1 MADDIHDAL
10 AKTLAS
16 IRQRLGAGAFD
27 DRRKVLALLADMLPG
42 HNRLLRLLGIAF
54 DHGAVQAIATARR
67 EQAELEI
74 DRHAQR
80 VDADIGIRKAIMVP
94 VLRAVAY
101 AAERGALPSTYPA
114 PQTES
119 EVVGRRAQPE
129 ESWVGLAD
137 PPPPPAAAPAP
148 APALPRAA
156 PAPVPQAAVA
166 PATPAPAPAPVAKPT
181 APPPAAAVSRL
192 PGEGP
197 KGLGGWLLAPLAWLV
212 VSAIGLI
219 GCGVM
224 TGIQLLDLF
233 FSDEST
239 IIEPG
244 LFILPPLLL
253 ALGIVTLVVL
263 LLFVRR
269 SSVTRLAY
277 CLWLLPMAALP
288 VYADGLRLTA
298 IDDDTIEPGLL
309 IAIPIAI
316 SIAGVVYFLRSRR
329 VRNTFVR

>member
-1 MADDIHDAL
+1 MAEDIHDAL

-42 HNRLLRLLGIAF
+42 HNRLVRLLGIAF
-54 DHGAVQAIATARR
+54 DNGAVQAIASARR

-101 AAERGALPSTYPA
+101 AADRGALPSTYPA
-114 PQTES
+114 PQAES
-119 EVVGRRAQPE
+119 EVVGQRAASE

-137 PPPPPAAAPAP
+137 PPPPPAPAP
-148 APALPRAA
+148 AAPPRAA
-156 PAPVPQAAVA
+156 PAPTPPVAVA
-166 PATPAPAPAPVAKPT
+166 PPTPAPAPAPVATPPV
-181 APPPAAAVSRL
+181 PPPATPVPRV
-192 PGEGP
+192 PGDAP

-212 VSAIGLI
+212 VSATGLI
-219 GCGVM
+219 GCGLM
-224 TGIQLLDLF
+224 TGSQLLDLL

-277 CLWLLPMAALP
+277 CLWLVPMAALP

-298 IDDDTIEPGLL
+298 IDDDTIELGLL
-309 IAIPIAI
+309 VAIPIAI